1 MKFDPSALAAR
12 LWKRVLPFFDLS
24 AWVLV
29 LVALVPLFFID
40 RAMALTLVQW
50 TLYGLAL
57 AGVSVVICR
66 VVLPQIDLS
75 ECVREAIRGGPN
87 ALPLALVTSATVIF
101 LAVIFLGLV
110 LWAKA

>member
-1 MKFDPSALAAR
+1 MNLDIKRLLAR
-12 LWKRVLPFFDLS
+12 LKVRLLPFFDLS

-29 LVALVPLFFID
+29 IVALIPLFFID

-57 AGVSVVICR
+57 AGVAVVICR

-75 ECVREAIRGGPN
+75 EWVEYARDPNGPPG
-87 ALPLALVTSATVIF
+87 AHWIVVGVMVF
-101 LAVIFLGLV
+101 LAITFLGLV